1 MDVQT
6 REGIFGG
13 GAYGGGVFDGS
24 NMGFGA
30 LGGLGV
36 FPPPSKYP
44 AGYPSPT
51 YTAKAGETGTTIAR
65 DITGN
70 GNRWTE
76 LVTANPETKDA
87 TIGMRFNPGKSLKLP
102 TSWVAAAGVTATPDS
117 PTSIAP
123 APGTAASA
131 TAVTSTSAS
140 SPAESGMSTGM
151 VVAGLVGVAVIAGIF
166 IMRNK

>member
-30 LGGLGV
+30 LGGLGT
-36 FPPPSKYP
+36 FPSPSKYP

-51 YTAKAGETGTTIAR
+51 YKTKAGETGTSIAR

-70 GNRWTE
+70 ANRWSE
-76 LVTANPETKDA
+76 LVFANPETKSA
-87 TIGMRFNPGKSLKLP
+87 QYGMAFSPGKVLGLP
-102 TSWVAAAGVTATPDS
+102 ASWVAAAGAATPGTTPDN
-117 PTSIAP
+117 PTLVSP
-123 APGTAASA
+123 APGASA
-131 TAVTSTSAS
+131 TSLMV
-140 SPAESGMSTGM
+140 PEEESGMSTGVM
-151 VVAGLVGVAVIAGIF
+151 VAGLVGVGLIAGFFMI
-166 IMRNK
+166 RKK